1 MLPSYLPYRCP
12 NCKTMFEI
20 ELTKY
25 EEKIAQCSNCPTI
38 ITIPEQ
44 EVRRLLHKRGL
55 KYRFLKKE
63 RRTFE

>member
-1 MLPSYLPYRCP
+1 
-12 NCKTMFEI
+12 MFEI

-55 KYRFLKKE
+55 KHRFIKKE